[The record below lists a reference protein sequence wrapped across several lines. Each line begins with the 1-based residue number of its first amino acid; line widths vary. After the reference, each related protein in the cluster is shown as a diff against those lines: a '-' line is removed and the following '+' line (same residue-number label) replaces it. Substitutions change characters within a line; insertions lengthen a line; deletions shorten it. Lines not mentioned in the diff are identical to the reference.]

1 MLTETIDLI
10 GLAAGSLTTISFVPQ
25 VLKIW
30 RTKSGRDV
38 SYGMFL
44 LFSLG
49 VLLWLIYGLALD
61 AMPVIAANAVT
72 LVLALV
78 VLGLKFRYGRGE

>member
-1 MLTETIDLI
+1 METIDAL
-10 GLAAGSLTTISFVPQ
+10 GLVAGTLTTVSFVPQ
-25 VLKIW
+25 VMKIW
-30 RTKSGRDV
+30 RTKSGNDV

-49 VLLWLIYGLALD
+49 VSLWLLYGVALS
-61 AMPVIAANAVT
+61 ATPIIIANAVT

-78 VLGLKFRYGRGE
+78 VIALKYRYSQKC